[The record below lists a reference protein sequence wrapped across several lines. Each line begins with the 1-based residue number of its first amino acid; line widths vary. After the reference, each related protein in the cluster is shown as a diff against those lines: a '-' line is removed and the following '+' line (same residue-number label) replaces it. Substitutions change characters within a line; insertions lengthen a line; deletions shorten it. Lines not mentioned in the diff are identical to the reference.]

1 MSHCGVCRKSVG
13 RAVTIVEQLVPEWIG
28 FGGDGVSGKG

>member
-1 MSHCGVCRKSVG
+1 MSHCGGGGESVG

-28 FGGDGVSGKG
+28 FGGGGVSGKG